1 MSALTDAAHRDSR
14 AATPLVHRR
23 PRSSVLDRAWLLICL
38 QIAIVIALLVAWEI
52 GASTGAVDTF
62 LFSSPSRIA
71 EVLGRRAAAGT
82 LWSDIWVTLSET
94 LLGYLVGAIGGSIIG
109 LALWYSRFVAGLTR
123 PFIAAIG
130 AIPILA
136 IAPLIIIWFGTD
148 MLSKIVIV
156 SLSCVVVSL
165 TSAYR
170 GAQEVDRDWIDL
182 MRSFGATKTQIFFRI
197 IVPGAGPWVMQGLRL
212 NVGFAIVGAIVGEFI
227 SSNSGI
233 GHMIVQGSATFSL
246 STVLAGL
253 VVVIAMVGVLTLLM
267 RLVERVIPGSTLIER
282 K

>member
-1 MSALTDAAHRDSR
+1 MTAARETERTPDTSSAQRQRKRRLTE
-14 AATPLVHRR
+14 R
-23 PRSSVLDRAWLLICL
+23 PMFVMGL
-38 QIAIVIALLVAWEI
+38 QILIVVGLLAAWEI
-52 GASTGAVDTF
+52 GAALGAIDTF

-71 EVLGRRAAAGT
+71 EVLVRRADSGL
-82 LWSDIWVTLSET
+82 LWTDIGVTLMET
-94 LLGYLVGAIGGSIIG
+94 VLGYLVGAVGGSILG
-109 LALWYSRFVAGLTR
+109 LALWYSSFVAGLTR

-148 MLSKIVIV
+148 IISKIVIV
-156 SLSCVVVSL
+156 ALSCVVVSL
-165 TSAYR
+165 TNAYR
-170 GAQEVDRDWIDL
+170 GAQEVDQDWINL
-182 MRSFGATKTQIFFRI
+182 MRSFGATKTQTFFKV

-227 SSNSGI
+227 SSSSGI

-246 STVLAGL
+246 STVFAGL
-253 VVVIAMVGVLTLLM
+253 FIVILMVGFLTLVM
-267 RLVERVIPGSTLIER
+267 RLVERILPGATKIER